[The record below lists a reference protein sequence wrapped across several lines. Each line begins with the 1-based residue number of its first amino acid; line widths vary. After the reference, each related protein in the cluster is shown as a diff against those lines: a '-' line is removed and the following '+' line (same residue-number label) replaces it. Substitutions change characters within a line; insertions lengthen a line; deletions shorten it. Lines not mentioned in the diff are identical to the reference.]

1 MKNIFKKNQII
12 ITALAIMIV
21 IAGYLS
27 FTGRDKPNEEDSL
40 VTANPDY
47 EDITGLD
54 GEYFAQDITDTN
66 DTATDNANDDTNNT
80 TDNKQD
86 TNNET
91 TDNTTDDEN
100 AATTNENDESTPVD
114 VEKDNDPQELGDI
127 SDEDLLA
134 AAQDVKDNG
143 ELDVKDKNIPGE
155 AVLASTTLDGNF
167 FVSKK
172 LEREQDRA
180 RSKADLKALIE
191 SSNISEDAKQPVIE
205 RMIELTNIAEIENNT
220 EVMLE
225 AKGFADA
232 MVTMNADGDV
242 NVVINAP
249 SLSDQQ
255 LAIIE
260 EIVMKE
266 TNASIDKITINPV
279 VVAE

>member
-1 MKNIFKKNQII
+1 MIRRFRMKNIFKKNQII

-27 FTGRDKPNEEDSL
+27 FTGKDKPDDEDSL
-40 VTANPDY
+40 VTTNPDY
-47 EDITGLD
+47 EVFTGLD
-54 GEYFAQDITDTN
+54 GDYFVQDTTTDTDDTN
-66 DTATDNANDDTNNT
+66 DATDTDTADDTTDEELNTTATD
-80 TDNKQD
+80 
-86 TNNET
+86 
-91 TDNTTDDEN
+91 
-100 AATTNENDESTPVD
+100 ENDETTPVN
-114 VEKDNDPQELGDI
+114 VENDEDQELGDI

-134 AAQDVKDNG
+134 EAQDVKDTG
-143 ELDVKDKNIPGE
+143 ELDVKDKSIPGE

-167 FVSKK
+167 FISKK

-191 SSNISEDAKQPVIE
+191 STSISEAAKQPIIE

-220 EVMLE
+220 ELMLE

-232 MVTMNADGDV
+232 MVTMSVDGDV

-266 TNASIDKITINPV
+266 TNAPIEKITINPV
-279 VVAE
+279 IVAE

>member
-27 FTGRDKPNEEDSL
+27 FTNDDKPDDADSV
-40 VTANPDY
+40 VTNNPDY
-47 EDITGLD
+47 DIITGLE
-54 GEYFAQDITDTN
+54 GN
-66 DTATDNANDDTNNT
+66 DFVQNT
-80 TDNKQD
+80 TDVGDD
-86 TNNET
+86 TT
-91 TDNTTDDEN
+91 TDNTDTTDTDGNPPDETMDNIMDGEPN
-100 AATTNENDESTPVD
+100 APTADENDETTPVD
-114 VEKDNDPQELGDI
+114 INNDNIQELGDI
-127 SDEDLLA
+127 SDEDILA
-134 AAQDVKDNG
+134 AANDVTDTG
-143 ELDVKDKNIPGE
+143 ELDIDDIPGE
-155 AVLASTTLDGNF
+155 AVLASTTLDGGF

-180 RSKADLKALIE
+180 RSRADLKALIE
-191 SSNISEDAKQPVIE
+191 SSNISEASKQPIIE

-225 AKGFADA
+225 TKGFADA

-242 NVVINAP
+242 NVVINTP

-260 EIVMKE
+260 DVVMNE
-266 TNASIDKITINPV
+266 TNAPIDKITINPV

>member
-27 FTGRDKPNEEDSL
+27 FTNKDKPDDQEARL
-40 VTANPDY
+40 TANPDY
-47 EDITGLD
+47 EVIAGTD
-54 GEYFAQDITDTN
+54 GEYLAQDTTGTTDDTNDVTATDDTTDDAADVTDNTTN
-66 DTATDNANDDTNNT
+66 DTAA
-80 TDNKQD
+80 
-86 TNNET
+86 
-91 TDNTTDDEN
+91 DEN
-100 AATTNENDESTPVD
+100 EETTPVD
-114 VEKDNDPQELGDI
+114 VDDDNDRQELGDI
-127 SDEDLLA
+127 SDEDLLTT
-134 AAQDVKDNG
+134 AQDVKDTG
-143 ELDVKDKNIPGE
+143 ELDVKGVPGE

-167 FVSKK
+167 FLSKK

-180 RSKADLKALIE
+180 RSKADLKELIE
-191 SSNISEDAKQPVIE
+191 STNLSEEAKQPIIE

-220 EVMLE
+220 ELMLE

-232 MVTMNADGDV
+232 MVSMSIDGDV

>member
-27 FTGRDKPNEEDSL
+27 FTSKDKPDEDDSL
-40 VTANPDY
+40 ITANPDY
-47 EDITGLD
+47 EVITGLD
-54 GEYFAQDITDTN
+54 GELFAQETGDTTTDDTN
-66 DTATDNANDDTNNT
+66 DTTNDT
-80 TDNKQD
+80 
-86 TNNET
+86 NET
-91 TDNTTDDEN
+91 TDTTDTEQD
-100 AATTNENDESTPVD
+100 ATATDENDETAPVD
-114 VEKDNDPQELGDI
+114 VDENEDRQELGDI

-134 AAQDVKDNG
+134 AAKDVKDTG
-143 ELDVKDKNIPGE
+143 ELDVKQKSVPGE

-167 FVSKK
+167 FISKK

-180 RSKADLKALIE
+180 RSKADLQALIE
-191 SSNISEDAKQPVIE
+191 SNSISEDAKQPIIE
-205 RMIELTNIAEIENNT
+205 RMIELTRIAEIENNT
-220 EVMLE
+220 EIMLE

-266 TNASIDKITINPV
+266 TNAPIEKITINPV